1 MTGLVG
7 NARAI
12 YIGTKD
18 SDVGDSERLV
28 GTALIS
34 YIVLFSSVS
43 TLNNDIYLDMFKG
56 FSFTVFLLLAVGYNL
71 LPGCTGG
78 SKPTQQLLLPVELRG
93 VWITQHDRVL
103 ESRESIATA
112 MQFLADHHFNVVF
125 PVVWN
130 DGMTLF
136 PSTTMKVVFGI
147 EIDTLAAYK
156 GRDPLA
162 EVIEEAR
169 KHGIAVIPYFEGGFS
184 AGNSESIIIRSK
196 PHWAARDR
204 TNKIAVK
211 DGVAWLNAFLPE
223 VQNFMFAI
231 IGEVVQK
238 YDIDGVQ
245 GGTRLP
251 AQPIEAGYD
260 SVFAAE
266 YTDLHAGTPPPL
278 DISEKHWK
286 FWRAVRL
293 NTFARQ
299 VYWKVKATKPKAV
312 VSWSPFVY
320 PWSLDE
326 YLQDWRIWISKSPDG
341 EYSAD
346 IMHPRIFRP
355 DIESYKR
362 TLESQH
368 RDSLRIHSEKRYLY
382 PGVLLHEGTFTMSD
396 EFLKEA
402 IRYNRYL
409 GYNGEV
415 FYSYEGLRRDNDRLA
430 KVLKSTHYRL
440 PAKLP
445 FTPSSRKDTSDNP

>member
-1 MTGLVG
+1 
-7 NARAI
+7 
-12 YIGTKD
+12 
-18 SDVGDSERLV
+18 
-28 GTALIS
+28 
-34 YIVLFSSVS
+34 
-43 TLNNDIYLDMFKG
+43 MFKTVFVFIGVCILSG
-56 FSFTVFLLLAVGYNL
+56 FSLFHS
-71 LPGCTGG
+71 GCAG
-78 SKPTQQLLLPVELRG
+78 SGEQQQQRPAPVELRG

-103 ESRESIATA
+103 ESREGIANA
-112 MQFLADHHFNVVF
+112 LQFLADHNFNVVF
-125 PVVWN
+125 PVVWTN
-130 DGMTLF
+130 GMTLF
-136 PSTTMKVVFGI
+136 PSTTMNVLFGI

-162 EVIEEAR
+162 EVIEEAHKR
-169 KHGIAVIPYFEGGFS
+169 NMAVIPYFEGGFS
-184 AGNSESIIIRSK
+184 AGDSESVIIRSK

-204 TNKIAVK
+204 ANKIAAK

-260 SVFAAE
+260 SVFTAE
-266 YTDLHAGTPPPL
+266 YTELHAGTPPPF
-278 DISEKHWK
+278 DINEKHWK

-293 NTFARQ
+293 NTIARQ
-299 VYWKVKATKPKAV
+299 VYWKVKATKPRAV

-346 IMHPRIFRP
+346 IMHPRIFRY
-355 DIESYKR
+355 DIGSYKR

-368 RDSLRIHSEKRYLY
+368 RDSIRIHSEKRYMY
-382 PGVLLHEGTFTMSD
+382 PGILLQDKSFSMTD
-396 EFLKEA
+396 DFLMEA
-402 IRYNRYL
+402 VRYNRYL

-415 FYSYEGLRRDNDRLA
+415 FYSYEGLRRDNGRLA

-445 FTPSSRKDTSDNP
+445 FTPSSRKDISGNP